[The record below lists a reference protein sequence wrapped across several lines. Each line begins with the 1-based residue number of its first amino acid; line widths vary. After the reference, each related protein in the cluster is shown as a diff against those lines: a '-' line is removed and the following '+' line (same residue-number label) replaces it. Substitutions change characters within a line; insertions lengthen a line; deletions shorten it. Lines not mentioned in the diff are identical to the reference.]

1 MRCFLL
7 NGAWLSHSA
16 YDARMVNIVVAIA
29 LESVDDNMSD
39 PRLYSFMLGVEQNN
53 AHPWQNLLNLLCAI
67 FSQIKFQYHVRL
79 YNLNLNVTVVR
90 ESSCHFD
97 LSYTTKITK
106 LKVKPR
112 QSIEMMF
119 RVRT

>member
-53 AHPWQNLLNLLCAI
+53 AHRWQNLLNLLCAI
-67 FSQIKFQYHVRL
+67 FS
-79 YNLNLNVTVVR
+79 
-90 ESSCHFD
+90 
-97 LSYTTKITK
+97 
-106 LKVKPR
+106 
-112 QSIEMMF
+112 
-119 RVRT
+119 